1 MLITTFIVDDE
12 MAGRD
17 RLAFLI
23 DSFLSNELEIIG
35 SSGNPEEAFSEVLRL
50 LPELVF
56 MDIEMPLMSGI
67 ELSKRLHNSGFKGKI
82 VFVTGFQHYS
92 IKAIRANAFDYLLK
106 PIDIDELKE
115 VVERLHNENKDSFNS
130 ILIKNFEL
138 SDREV
143 ELIRLLA
150 HGYSSDDIASKLFLS
165 KHTVDTHRRNI
176 LAKTGA
182 KNTIELLNL
191 LRV

>member
-12 MAGRD
+12 IAGRE

-23 DSFLSNELEIIG
+23 DRFLSNELEIIG

-67 ELSKRLHNSGFKGKI
+67 ELAKRLHNSGFKGKI

-92 IKAIRANAFDYLLK
+92 IKAIRANAFVYLL
-106 PIDIDELKE
+106 
-115 VVERLHNENKDSFNS
+115 
-130 ILIKNFEL
+130 
-138 SDREV
+138 
-143 ELIRLLA
+143 
-150 HGYSSDDIASKLFLS
+150 
-165 KHTVDTHRRNI
+165 
-176 LAKTGA
+176 
-182 KNTIELLNL
+182 
-191 LRV
+191 